1 MHRIVYILLGL
12 IDSFTI
18 SVMCICSLN
27 LKKEVSKI
35 LLIIFLG
42 VLLFTEV
49 NLFAIVFLNHGHTF
63 YFLMIT
69 MIAFFKIFS
78 KNSNAEI
85 FLFSILPFT
94 IASFVNYMSIF
105 LVSLSI
111 NKKTYEVFFSEN
123 YLEAVLFL
131 SKLLFVIVAFFI
143 IHEKRKVSVFDQTQL
158 IFLTILMIL
167 SNEVFIYLEP
177 AIYYG
182 IFNTK
187 AMFMVMILVVTMCIV
202 ILIMAY
208 KGQLEYQEKIQ
219 KSSIYEQMDQLDY
232 KYQEIKEK
240 EEILSEIRHDI
251 KNKNAILR
259 EYINQNNLD
268 LALKF
273 LDNEQELTKK
283 SITVI
288 QTGNRIIDSV
298 INSKMARA
306 HNAFIQ
312 IEFAIRRIDILDE
325 TAFDIAIILSNILD
339 NAIENIY
346 ENDRRISIKIRQTKY
361 FLDIVV
367 VNTTGI
373 NVLKKNPMLFTTKMD
388 KNDHGLGIRSVRRY
402 VSKLNGTIHFS
413 QEGHE
418 FKSWVSIPCE
428 NILD

>member
-12 IDSFTI
+12 IDSVTI
-18 SVMCICSLN
+18 SVMCICNLN
-27 LKKEVSKI
+27 LKKEVSKV

-42 VLLFTEV
+42 ILLFTEF
-49 NLFAIVFLNHGHTF
+49 NLFSIVFLNHGHTF

-69 MIAFFKIFS
+69 MIAFFKFFS

-123 YLEAVLFL
+123 YLDAALFL

-219 KSSIYEQMDQLDY
+219 KSLIYEQMDQLDY

-283 SITVI
+283 SIAVI

-306 HNAFIQ
+306 HSAFIQ

-388 KNDHGLGIRSVRRY
+388 KNDHGIGIRSVRRY